1 MGSIYALTFFTEI
14 ALAKLLIQMLTYV
27 DPQGSNNLLKARCTS
42 SDRCSW
48 I

>member
-27 DPQGSNNLLKARCTS
+27 DPQGSNNLLKAAAPPVI
-42 SDRCSW
+42 DVVE
-48 I
+48 

>member
-27 DPQGSNNLLKARCTS
+27 DPQGSNNLLIKSRCTS
-42 SDRCSW
+42 SDRCS
-48 I
+48 